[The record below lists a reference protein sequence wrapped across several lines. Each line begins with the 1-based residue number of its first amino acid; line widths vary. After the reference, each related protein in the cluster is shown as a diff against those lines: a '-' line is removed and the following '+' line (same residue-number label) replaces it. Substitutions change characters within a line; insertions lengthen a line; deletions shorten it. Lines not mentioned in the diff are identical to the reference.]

1 MTTDHATQHI
11 TPGEAFESP
20 SDSCND
26 AWIGHE
32 FISIP
37 QISLAAAD
45 GTTEPAAIA
54 LRLTVLEDDPATDH
68 RDRPSRGCYDAWSFS
83 GESEPMTIQLSRN
96 SFLQM
101 LSQSHLLT
109 DEQLRNL
116 QSQLAHRIGVTARTI
131 CDMLIADHVITEWQ
145 AEKLLQAKFRGFFL
159 GPYRLLH
166 RVARGGMSTIYSA
179 RHIETGEVHALKVLP
194 LTRLNNP
201 SYLARFQREA
211 AVTQRLQHP
220 NIVRVFGVYSVTD
233 GKDPVHFMAME
244 LLEGQDLAEI
254 VQSEGPLP
262 ARQAAELIRQAAK
275 GLDHAH
281 SAGLVHRDVKPANMF
296 LTTQQTLRILDLGL
310 AQDFD
315 SEENLTREFNERVI
329 GTADYLAPE
338 QAADSHTVD
347 GRADIYGLGCS
358 LYFLLSGQPPFT
370 EGTLVQRLVAH
381 RTKEPR
387 PMSSF
392 RSDVPAGLITILH
405 DMMMKDPDLRISSAA
420 EVVRRLNDFL
430 KELAGQLTDSDS
442 IDPNSDL
449 PVISDAEID
458 ALLPAEDVGS
468 VVEEPPAEHLQLA
481 VDAFMEAARA
491 QPFLRSF
498 TSLLTQIE
506 EQCREHG
513 PLSADPRCAD
523 LRAIARRLN
532 QVTFNAVM
540 DEDTDWNSDLLPS
553 SQLDPQPAHV
563 ESVDSSQGLPLSLEP
578 SLATTKDSSGI
589 SVLLPTDTDRTD
601 RPPAGRAPVQ
611 TAATKKSVRSTLLR
625 WAIVV
630 IILLAAV
637 AAAAFVLRNQ
647 FPNLFPSL

>member
-1 MTTDHATQHI
+1 
-11 TPGEAFESP
+11 
-20 SDSCND
+20 
-26 AWIGHE
+26 
-32 FISIP
+32 
-37 QISLAAAD
+37 
-45 GTTEPAAIA
+45 
-54 LRLTVLEDDPATDH
+54 
-68 RDRPSRGCYDAWSFS
+68 
-83 GESEPMTIQLSRN
+83 MTIQLSRN

-101 LSQSHLLT
+101 LSQSRLLT
-109 DEQLRNL
+109 DDQLRNL
-116 QSQLAHRIGVTARTI
+116 QTQLAHRIGVTARTI
-131 CDMLIADHVITEWQ
+131 CDMLIADQLITEWQ

-179 RHIETGEVHALKVLP
+179 RHIETDEVHALKVLP

-220 NIVRVFGVYSVTD
+220 NIVRVFGIYSVTD

-262 ARQAAELIRQAAK
+262 ARQAAELIRQAAE

-281 SAGLVHRDVKPANMF
+281 SAGLVHRDVKPANLF

-358 LYFLLSGQPPFT
+358 LYFLLTGQPPFT

-381 RTKEPR
+381 RTKEPL
-387 PMSSF
+387 PVSSF
-392 RSDVPAGLITILH
+392 RSDVPEGLITILH
-405 DMMMKDPDLRISSAA
+405 DMTMKDPGLRISSAA

-430 KELAGQLTDSDS
+430 KEIAADLPETDST
-442 IDPNSDL
+442 DPNSDL

-458 ALLPAEDVGS
+458 ALLPAAAVSS
-468 VVEEPPAEHLQLA
+468 VVDEPPVEHLQLA

-498 TSLLTQIE
+498 TSLLNQIE

-513 PLSADPRCAD
+513 PLSADPRCAE
-523 LRAIARRLN
+523 LRAIVRRLN
-532 QVTFNAVM
+532 QVTFNAVTD
-540 DEDTDWNSDLLPS
+540 DEPEWNQDQPPS
-553 SQLDPQPAHV
+553 SQLDPQPANFA
-563 ESVDSSQGLPLSLEP
+563 SNDSSQDLSLP
-578 SLATTKDSSGI
+578 PAPLLATTKDSSGI
-589 SVLLPTDTDRTD
+589 SVLLPSSTDRSSTGG
-601 RPPAGRAPVQ
+601 AQEKFA
-611 TAATKKSVRSTLLR
+611 TTKKPTRSALLR
-625 WAIVV
+625 WTMLVVVVVLVVVTAI
-630 IILLAAV
+630 
-637 AAAAFVLRNQ
+637 AFVLRDQ
-647 FPNLFPSL
+647 FPDLFPSL

>member
-1 MTTDHATQHI
+1 M
-11 TPGEAFESP
+11 
-20 SDSCND
+20 
-26 AWIGHE
+26 
-32 FISIP
+32 
-37 QISLAAAD
+37 
-45 GTTEPAAIA
+45 
-54 LRLTVLEDDPATDH
+54 
-68 RDRPSRGCYDAWSFS
+68 
-83 GESEPMTIQLSRN
+83 QLSRN

-109 DEQLRNL
+109 EEQLRNL
-116 QSQLAHRIGVTARTI
+116 QTQLAHRIGVTARTI
-131 CDMLIADHVITEWQ
+131 CDMLISDHLITEWQ

-159 GPYRLLH
+159 GPYRLLQ

-179 RHIETGEVHALKVLP
+179 RHMETGEVHALKVLP

-262 ARQAAELIRQAAK
+262 FRQAAELIRQAAQ

-281 SAGLVHRDVKPANMF
+281 SAGLVHRDVKPANLF

-358 LYFLLSGQPPFT
+358 LYFLLTGQPPFT

-381 RTKEPR
+381 RTKEPQ
-387 PMSSF
+387 PVSSF
-392 RSDVPAGLITILH
+392 RSDIPAGLITILH

-430 KELAGQLTDSDS
+430 KDFADDQPDIDATDL
-442 IDPNSDL
+442 NSDL

-458 ALLPAEDVGS
+458 ALLPATAVSS
-468 VVEEPPAEHLQLA
+468 VVEEPPVEHLQLA
-481 VDAFMEAARA
+481 VEAFMEAARA

-498 TSLLTQIE
+498 TTLLNQIE

-513 PLSADPRCAD
+513 PLSADPRCAE
-523 LRAIARRLN
+523 LRAIVRQLN
-532 QVTFNAVM
+532 QVTFHAVTD
-540 DEDTDWNSDLLPS
+540 DETESTPDLLPS
-553 SQLDPQPAHV
+553 SQLDPQPGHF
-563 ESVDSSQGLPLSLEP
+563 ERTDSAQVTPLPPKPL
-578 SLATTKDSSGI
+578 LATSNDSSGI
-589 SVLLPTDTDRTD
+589 SVLLPGSTDR
-601 RPPAGRAPVQ
+601 
-611 TAATKKSVRSTLLR
+611 AATIQPATIRATKSAVLR
-625 WAIVV
+625 WAIVIIVLLV
-630 IILLAAV
+630 IATAIV
-637 AAAAFVLRNQ
+637 FVVRDQ
-647 FPNLFPSL
+647 FPDLVPSL